1 MVNRNRRMMRIDDEI
16 KKCLA
21 EILELKKDDLK
32 IERNFVVSI
41 TKVETTKDLQWCK
54 VYISVLCP
62 GPVNTNF
69 DNVANV
75 KFSLKGL
82 SSEYVAK
89 YGIDQMLKGKRIII
103 PGLFMKIACFGTKI
117 LPANLMLKLAYNQQ
131 KSKDK

>member
-54 VYISVLCP
+54 VYISVLCEGKKQDGIINILNNSEKLIRRLTAKMLNLRLTP
-62 GPVNTNF
+62 
-69 DNVANV
+69 
-75 KFSLKGL
+75 KFIFVLDDRI
-82 SSEYVAK
+82 EYA
-89 YGIDQMLKGKRIII
+89 
-103 PGLFMKIACFGTKI
+103 MKINDLLKKI
-117 LPANLMLKLAYNQQ
+117 
-131 KSKDK
+131 